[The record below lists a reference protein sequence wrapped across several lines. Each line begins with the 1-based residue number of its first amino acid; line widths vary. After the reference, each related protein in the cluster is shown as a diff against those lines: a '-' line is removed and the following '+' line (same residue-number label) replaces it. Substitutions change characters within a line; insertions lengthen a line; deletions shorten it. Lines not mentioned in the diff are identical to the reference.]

1 VLQSELLE
9 ITEQNTKT
17 SNDIT
22 YEIQR
27 AVGGYRPSSKI
38 QALLKHVKKNLENNS
53 KTVVFSQFT
62 SFLDLIQQAL
72 THEGLGF
79 TRLDGSL
86 MQAARERVL
95 KEFSESPE
103 TNILLISLKAG
114 GVGLNLTC
122 ANQVIMMVKII
133 VKKKVVVSILIL
145 LFRILGGILQSKR
158 RPLIV
163 SIAWDNKRMLLSHD
177 SSCVTRSRNAF

>member
-122 ANQVIMMVKII
+122 ANQVIMMVKNNSKIF
-133 VKKKVVVSILIL
+133 VLCPYSLYY
-145 LFRILGGILQSKR
+145 LGSLVELCS
-158 RPLIV
+158 
-163 SIAWDNKRMLLSHD
+163 
-177 SSCVTRSRNAF
+177 RSAGH